1 MSLLVTN
8 GRVFTLGAANELIP
22 DGAVYIEG
30 DTIAEVG
37 TTAELLARH
46 PHAERLNVGGKVVLP
61 GMPCGHTHFYGV
73 FSRGMA
79 IPGAPATNFVEILEK
94 LWWNLDMALLWEDV
108 KYSALICLV
117 DAVKHGCT
125 TLIDHHA
132 SPNAIDG
139 SLDVIAEAVKE
150 AGLRASLCYEVT
162 DRNGMDGAA
171 AGIAENVRWLKRC
184 RAEKDPQLAGSFGLH
199 AALTLSDETLDNSV
213 AAAQGLDTGF
223 HIHVAED
230 QADQDHS
237 LRKYNM
243 RVVERLHNHGI
254 LGPRSI
260 AVHCVHLDAYEKDI
274 LRETRTHVTHQPRSN
289 MNNAVGL
296 PDVTGMLA
304 SGIPVALGNDGFSN
318 FMVDEMKATYLAH
331 KHNTRDP
338 RTMPGD
344 VVLAMQYA
352 NNADLARVFFP
363 KPLGEITP
371 GAFADLVVWDYDPPT
386 PLSPGNLPWHILF
399 GVDAAV
405 VTHTIASGKVLM
417 KDRQLTT
424 LDEAAIMAHA
434 RELAVQVWKRVG

>member
-254 LGPRSI
+254 LGPQIDRRPLRAPRRVREGHPARDAHARDAPAALEHEQRGRTAGRHRHAGKRHPGRARQRRVLELHGRRDEGHLPGAQAQHARSAHDAGRRGAGH
-260 AVHCVHLDAYEKDI
+260 AV
-274 LRETRTHVTHQPRSN
+274 REQRGPG
-289 MNNAVGL
+289 AGL
-296 PDVTGMLA
+296 LP
-304 SGIPVALGNDGFSN
+304 
-318 FMVDEMKATYLAH
+318 
-331 KHNTRDP
+331 
-338 RTMPGD
+338 
-344 VVLAMQYA
+344 Q
-352 NNADLARVFFP
+352 
-363 KPLGEITP
+363 PLGEITP
-371 GAFADLVVWDYDPPT
+371 GAPT
-386 PLSPGNLPWHILF
+386 WSCG
-399 GVDAAV
+399 
-405 VTHTIASGKVLM
+405 
-417 KDRQLTT
+417 TT
-424 LDEAAIMAHA
+424 TRPRPFRRATCRGTSCSAWMP
-434 RELAVQVWKRVG
+434 RS